1 MERAKIYSKCNFVT
15 LPTARFYQLFF
26 DSWFSLSKRIWQLES
41 LDQKISSF
49 EPISLSEMDEVKLMK
64 RTDTK
69 FVFPLTTLHKILHD
83 LVDHYRVLEIDG
95 VRLNAYRSL
104 YFDTEDFQFYHQHHN
119 GKTNRN
125 KVRFREYIDSGLAF
139 LEVKRKNN
147 KGKTIKKRI
156 KVGEIPEQLDGSNK
170 DFVDKVVGETLDLK
184 PQHWNKFSRI
194 TLVHKRRK
202 ERLTIDVDFRFQDTA
217 SNKQNLGEMVIAEVK
232 QAKRNLSSDFIRLI
246 KKERIHP
253 FRISKYCMATATLFP
268 QLKMNNFKR
277 KFLHLDKL
285 QTT

>member
-1 MERAKIYSKCNFVT
+1 
-15 LPTARFYQLFF
+15 
-26 DSWFSLSKRIWQLES
+26 
-41 LDQKISSF
+41 
-49 EPISLSEMDEVKLMK
+49 MDAVKLMN

-69 FVFPLTTLHKILHD
+69 FVFPLTTLIKILPK
-83 LVDHYRVLEIDG
+83 LVEHYRVLEING

-104 YFDTEDFQFYHQHHN
+104 YFDTENFQFYHQHHN

-125 KVRFREYIDSGLAF
+125 KVRFREYIDSGLSF

-147 KGKTIKKRI
+147 KGKTVKKRI
-156 KVGEIPEQLDGSNK
+156 KVNEIAESLEGSNL
-170 DFVDKVVGETLDLK
+170 DFVNKVIGSKIPLK

-194 TLVHKRRK
+194 TFVHKRKK
-202 ERLTIDVDFRFQDTA
+202 ERLTIDVNFRFEDINST
-217 SNKQNLGEMVIAEVK
+217 KKNLGDMVIAEVK
-232 QAKRNLSSDFIRLI
+232 QAKRNLSSNFIRII
-246 KKERIHP
+246 KEERIHP

-268 QLKMNNFKR
+268 KLKKNNFKR